1 MKKYRKP
8 IAKTIKLEGEQLL
21 AGSDPTSNDVLGDR
35 KKGWFSKQAGIVT
48 DDEYLSNDISYNK
61 GIFRSAEEN
70 SDDATI
76 VNHY

>member
-8 IAKTIKLEGEQLL
+8 ITKKISLESEHIML
-21 AGSDPTSNDVLGDR
+21 AFSDKQGYATPG
-35 KKGWFSKQAGIVT
+35 GFSKQAGIVT
-48 DDEYLSNDISYNK
+48 DDEYLGDDISYNK
-61 GIFRSAEEN
+61 GVFRSAEEN

>member
-1 MKKYRKP
+1 MKKYKKP
-8 IAKTIKLEGEQLL
+8 QIKTIELADELLDVGFGAGIGSGEFVKRN
-21 AGSDPTSNDVLGDR
+21 S
-35 KKGWFSKQAGIVT
+35 IVT
-48 DDEYLSNDISYNK
+48 DDEYLGDDISYNK

>member
-8 IAKTIKLEGEQLL
+8 MMKAVYFKDELMGIGLNNTSGYNTEGYS
-21 AGSDPTSNDVLGDR
+21 GG
-35 KKGWFSKQAGIVT
+35 FSKRNSIVT
-48 DDEYLSNDISYNK
+48 DDEYLGNDISYNK

>member
-1 MKKYRKP
+1 MKVVIFESEELMRSQSVGVES
-8 IAKTIKLEGEQLL
+8 TNTLGR
-21 AGSDPTSNDVLGDR
+21 GFNRDDVSYSRQG
-35 KKGWFSKQAGIVT
+35 GYVT
-48 DDEYLSNDISYNK
+48 GDEYLGNDISYNK

>member
-1 MKKYRKP
+1 MKTYRKP
-8 IAKTIKLEGEQLL
+8 VTKIIELKDELL
-21 AGSDPTSNDVLGDR
+21 FGGANNSIGDSGSYSN
-35 KKGWFSKQAGIVT
+35 FSKRNSIVT
-48 DDEYLSNDISYNK
+48 DDEYLGDDISYNK